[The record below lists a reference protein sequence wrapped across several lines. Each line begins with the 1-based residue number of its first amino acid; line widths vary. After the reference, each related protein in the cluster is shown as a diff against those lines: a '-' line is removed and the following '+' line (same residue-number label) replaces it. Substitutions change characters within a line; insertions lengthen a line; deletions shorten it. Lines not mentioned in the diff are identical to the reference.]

1 MTTVNLLFSML
12 GPRLTDDQASSFA
25 GLAQWTV
32 LHEREGRLLVDGI
45 GDKPNIDLILGAL
58 AQFGRQPRIIGAWYP
73 DGAPI
78 AAYPFSLDNWLD
90 VAPDLIDGEGNATRP
105 TGFSEIHGWAGWAEK
120 QVL

>member
-32 LHEREGRLLVDGI
+32 LHERDGRLLVDGI
-45 GDKPNIDLILGAL
+45 GDKPNIDLILATLG
-58 AQFGRQPRIIGAWYP
+58 QFGREPRIIGAWYP

-90 VAPDLIDGEGNATRP
+90 VAPDVEGVRP
-105 TGFSEIHGWAGWAEK
+105 TGFSEIHGWAGWAAKEVSP
-120 QVL
+120 Q